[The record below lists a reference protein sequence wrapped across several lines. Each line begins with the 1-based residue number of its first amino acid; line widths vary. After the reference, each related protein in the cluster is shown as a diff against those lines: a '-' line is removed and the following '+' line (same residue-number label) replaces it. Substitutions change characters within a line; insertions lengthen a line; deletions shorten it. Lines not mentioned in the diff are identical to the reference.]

1 MPRTFPVL
9 PVTGPALD
17 FSKQSGYIILGWTFL
32 NGRRTLFRHG
42 PEVLPTIAS
51 ASAGS
56 TDEASFPTRRAGAQ
70 PLYLSLLTDE
80 ILAEARSRENNRV
93 YNTPVM
99 MLLMIFQRLQKEGC
113 LESAVLELPGLPASL
128 WPDPC
133 KRLQPGQADLSS
145 ETGAYGKARRKL
157 PLTVV
162 EQFCDHAF
170 AQLTASTNGSLPGIG
185 RRAFLFDG
193 TTIRTPHTKELKNL
207 YPPTSNQE
215 GESHWPLIK
224 MLVAHDLVTG
234 LGMRPVWG
242 AVNGPEAVSEQRL
255 FEQAVER
262 LPDQA
267 VVVADANFGVFSVA
281 YAAGQRNHPVV
292 VRMTPARAK
301 SLLWQGTLRHGIDRR
316 ITWKPTKADRKSH
329 PDLPADACIRGRLIV
344 SQVQPSDDSA
354 PFLLCL
360 FTTLDDDKEQV
371 VILYGQRWNVGVSS
385 QGHIV
390 QPMRDRPGPKDSGL
404 VAREAPWRESKTA
417 EPSDNMLGKECAQ
430 RTRLQRA
437 VHAEV
442 ASLHESPV
450 AETVDNAR
458 KQQELAETSPTR
470 QLSPAGY
477 QRRHGVKEDVETG
490 EALGARRRNLVE
502 EMPAITASGKCWHRR
517 QGGGSGRSTADGRAA
532 KRARR
537 DGPGPVSIPSVKGR
551 QG

>member
-1 MPRTFPVL
+1 M
-9 PVTGPALD
+9 
-17 FSKQSGYIILGWTFL
+17 
-32 NGRRTLFRHG
+32 
-42 PEVLPTIAS
+42 
-51 ASAGS
+51 
-56 TDEASFPTRRAGAQ
+56 
-70 PLYLSLLTDE
+70 YLSLLTDE

-301 SLLWQGTLRHGIDRR
+301 SLIWQGTLRHGIDRR

-371 VILYGQRWNVGVSS
+371 VILYGQRWNVETDIGTLKGELRLDQLTCRTAQMVDKEIEIAMLSYN
-385 QGHIV
+385 
-390 QPMRDRPGPKDSGL
+390 L
-404 VAREAPWRESKTA
+404 V
-417 EPSDNMLGKECAQ
+417 
-430 RTRLQRA
+430 RA
-437 VHAEV
+437 VIYQKARQEGV
-442 ASLHESPV
+442 APRRFSFTKVRRILNIYEPKIAAAKS
-450 AETVDNAR
+450 
-458 KQQELAETSPTR
+458 QQEAAELERKMNHYLGQAILPKRKKKRKTYPRAVWNSAKPF
-470 QLSPAGY
+470 P
-477 QRRHGVKEDVETG
+477 RRK
-490 EALGARRRNLVE
+490 AQ
-502 EMPAITASGKCWHRR
+502 P
-517 QGGGSGRSTADGRAA
+517 
-532 KRARR
+532 
-537 DGPGPVSIPSVKGR
+537 
-551 QG
+551 